1 MGTDWNKCLHFLGVF
16 MHDKLVQ
23 LLPKSLK
30 QISKINPVARA
41 R

>member
-1 MGTDWNKCLHFLGVF
+1 MEINVYIFGAF

-30 QISKINPVARA
+30 QVSKTNPVARA